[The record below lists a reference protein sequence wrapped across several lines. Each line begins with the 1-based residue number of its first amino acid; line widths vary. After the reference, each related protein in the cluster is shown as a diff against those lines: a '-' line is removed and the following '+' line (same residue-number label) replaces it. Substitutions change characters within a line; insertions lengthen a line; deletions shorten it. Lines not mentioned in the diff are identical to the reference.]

1 MSKIL
6 LVTSSPRGDESLSN
20 KFASELASKIQA
32 QSNGSIT
39 HLDLGQNPIP
49 HLDSVT
55 TSAIRKQAISARRKR
70 LPPQTIP
77 TSASLN

>member
-6 LVTSSPRGDESLSN
+6 LVTSSPRGNESLSN
-20 KFASELASKIQA
+20 KFASDLANKINA
-32 QSNGSIT
+32 QSNSQIT

-55 TSAIRKQAISARRKR
+55 TSAIRK
-70 LPPQTIP
+70 L
-77 TSASLN
+77 SLIHI